1 MSQGATPQRLL
12 VVEDEP
18 ALAKV
23 LQMRLQ
29 MEGFEVDVAGDGA
42 EAMDAMRA
50 RRPDLVICDLM
61 MPVMDG
67 TEVTRAVKGD
77 PQLQAIPILIL
88 TALKNEKEME
98 ELRRLGAEAIISKP
112 YDGKTLTAQVRELL
126 ALALA
131 GDT

>member
-1 MSQGATPQRLL
+1 M
-12 VVEDEP
+12 VEDEA

-29 MEGFEVDVAGDGA
+29 LEGFEVDVAGDGA
-42 EAMDAMRA
+42 EAMDLIRA
-50 RRPDLVICDLM
+50 RRPDLVVCDLM

-67 TEVTRAVKGD
+67 IEVTRTIKGD
-77 PQLQAIPILIL
+77 PELRAIPILIL
-88 TALKNEKEME
+88 SALKSEKEME

-112 YDGKTLTAQVRELL
+112 YDGKRLTAQVRELL

-131 GDT
+131 GDA

>member
-42 EAMDAMRA
+42 EAMDLIRA
-50 RRPDLVICDLM
+50 RRPDLVVCDLM

-67 TEVTRAVKGD
+67 IEVTRTIKGD
-77 PQLQAIPILIL
+77 PELRAIPILIL
-88 TALKNEKEME
+88 SALKSEKEME
-98 ELRRLGAEAIISKP
+98 ELRRLGAEAFASKP
-112 YDGKTLTAQVRELL
+112 YDGKALTAQIRAML
-126 ALALA
+126 A
-131 GDT
+131 